1 MNRHDR
7 LKEAYDYLRY
17 QHGIHTQMEMA
28 NALQITRS
36 SFSAAMNGN
45 EKYLTKSL
53 FMKICA
59 AFPGVFN
66 LDYLLNG
73 TGTLLAQQKETGL
86 TPASPATDNL
96 LELHAS
102 MLRHVDDLR
111 QDLHAELSEV
121 QSLRHSL
128 SEELSAIRELK
139 DELRATLQELQR
151 SNNAILAELQRSNN
165 HDIGIAAETLD
176 KH

>member
-73 TGTLLAQQKETGL
+73 TGTLLAQQEKAEP
-86 TPASPATDNL
+86 TPVSPATDNL
-96 LELHAS
+96 LELHAQ
-102 MLRHVDDLR
+102 MIRRVDDLR
-111 QDLHAELSEV
+111 QELHQEL
-121 QSLRHSL
+121 L
-128 SEELSAIRELK
+128 AIRALK
-139 DELRATLQELQR
+139 DELRATLSELQR
-151 SNNAILAELQRSNN
+151 SNS
-165 HDIGIAAETLD
+165 HDYGMAAETLD
-176 KH
+176 EH